1 MTRRGSAPSLRFS
14 WFVRSFALSETAEQ
28 LKASPE
34 LHCFLAEH
42 LKEYSGEMESGV
54 REITAKLEQGE
65 SRTPA
70 LDLDRMRIVAKHV
83 HPIDADSPIVYEIR
97 KARTQL
103 ERIRSSRPESGSRA
117 QRNSS
122 RKHPVHRGG
131 GVKLIIPLPEAGLDE
146 RNFYA
151 GLASGVHRSPNRRG
165 EAGRLPLRL
174 RRSAIS
180 QEHHSDQT
188 AAPAKLQA
196 AIDAPPQTPMPSQH
210 PPRTPK
216 PYLKTTP

>member
-1 MTRRGSAPSLRFS
+1 METEEEGKERRGTGWGLVVRGLTCGWGDDEGVSS
-14 WFVRSFALSETAEQ
+14 FVEVLLVCQIVRALSETAEQ
-28 LKASPE
+28 LKASLE
-34 LHCFLAEH
+34 LYSFLAEH

-70 LDLDRMRIVAKHV
+70 LDLDQMRIVAKHV
-83 HPIDADSPIVYEIR
+83 HPIDADSPIDYEVR

-131 GVKLIIPLPEAGLDE
+131 GVKLIISLPEAGFDE
-146 RNFYA
+146 GNFYA
-151 GLASGVHRSPNRRG
+151 GLG
-165 EAGRLPLRL
+165 E
-174 RRSAIS
+174 RRSS
-180 QEHHSDQT
+180 Q
-188 AAPAKLQA
+188 P
-196 AIDAPPQTPMPSQH
+196 
-210 PPRTPK
+210 
-216 PYLKTTP
+216 